1 MNKIILLLFAIT
13 LASCSNDDDTA
24 ENQPLLNS
32 YHFANMF
39 YVQPSLA
46 SAIESNQVTL
56 IYNNDGQIIKRL
68 GGVREMDPATG
79 FYGAYS
85 AEISDDVSYA
95 NQTILIEE
103 GRVLPFYPD
112 PASRTKIILDG
123 NNKMLQRINLRALP
137 VYQTPSDTI
146 KFTYNAAGLLSGSRK
161 GNPSSD
167 YEVAEYF
174 YNANK
179 NLDSIKT
186 QVYISGAYFYS
197 VKETFSGYDTAA
209 NPLKKLFLFK
219 ETFLRS
225 LSKNNFMHYQ
235 KNQYDFD
242 NTLVAHEERNWNIPH
257 GANGEIL
264 FDVN

>member
-46 SAIESNQVTL
+46 SATES
-56 IYNNDGQIIKRL
+56 NDGQIIKRL
-68 GGVREMDPATG
+68 GGVRDMDPATG

-112 PASRTKIILDG
+112 PASRTKIALDV

-137 VYQTPSDTI
+137 IYQTSSDTI
-146 KFTYNAAGLLSGSRK
+146 KFTYNAAGLISGSRK

-179 NLDSIKT
+179 NLDSIMT
-186 QVYISGAYFYS
+186 QVYISGIYFYRI
-197 VKETFSGYDTAA
+197 KETFSGYDTAA
-209 NPLKKLFLFK
+209 NPLKKMFLFK

-235 KNQYDFD
+235 KDRYDFD
-242 NTLVAHEERNWNIPH
+242 NTLVAHEERNWTIPH
-257 GANGEIL
+257 NANGDIL